1 MSLINKKKLNIFR
14 KQIDKL
20 DDNLLK
26 LIKKRS
32 LIVNNVLDLKTKK
45 NEIVDKKR
53 INFILKKI
61 KFKSKQK
68 KIDIKI
74 TEKIW
79 KSMIWSFIEYE
90 RRNFKKK

>member
-45 NEIVDKKR
+45 MKLLTKKEL
-53 INFILKKI
+53 ILFSKK
-61 KFKSKQK
+61 
-68 KIDIKI
+68 
-74 TEKIW
+74 
-79 KSMIWSFIEYE
+79 
-90 RRNFKKK
+90 